1 MEIIGILA
9 EAKALVRDPALVVT
23 LIGIY
28 MRLESSAKKRDKA
41 MTKLNDER
49 WDKLIATLDT
59 HNQKNEERFIKI
71 ETHIG
76 LKP

>member
-1 MEIIGILA
+1 
-9 EAKALVRDPALVVT
+9 
-23 LIGIY
+23 

-49 WDKLIATLDT
+49 WDKLISTLDT
-59 HNQKNEERFIKI
+59 HNQKNEERFTKI